1 MIARWNLAILIWA
14 IYRLP
19 GSWPPSGW
27 FHQWGHSARVAALI
41 FFGTVLLIHSI
52 IIVLKISYINM
63 LYIYIVILLFFS
75 CSYRLI
81 PYYYGCYCSSYADIW
96 HESQLSPGIHQ
107 ETLDRYGL
115 VRGNAVLAEAKHEAL
130 YEDLARLEHVPW
142 WLRQGMVKMTETET
156 MYVGLNMFCAALMLR
171 CVWLQ
176 VVMKIKRMF
185 LPQSTY
191 CS

>member
-1 MIARWNLAILIWA
+1 MGNLQA
-14 IYRLP
+14 
-19 GSWPPSGW
+19 
-27 FHQWGHSARVAALI
+27 ARVLAAKWMISPMGPLCQSGCFD
-41 FFGTVLLIHSI
+41 FFWHRAPHPLHHHCSQNILYKHVIYI
-52 IIVLKISYINM
+52 I
-63 LYIYIVILLFFS
+63 YIYIVILLFFS

-142 WLRQGMVKMTETET
+142 WLRQGMVKMQPWC
-156 MYVGLNMFCAALMLR
+156 CAASDFR
-171 CVWLQ
+171 WLW
-176 VVMKIKRMF
+176 R
-185 LPQSTY
+185 
-191 CS
+191 

>member
-1 MIARWNLAILIWA
+1 MVITRWNLAILIWA

-19 GSWPPSGW
+19 GSWLPSGW

-63 LYIYIVILLFFS
+63 LYIIYIYIVILLFFS

-142 WLRQGMVKMTETET
+142 WLRQGMVKMQPWC
-156 MYVGLNMFCAALMLR
+156 CAASDFR
-171 CVWLQ
+171 WLW
-176 VVMKIKRMF
+176 R
-185 LPQSTY
+185 
-191 CS
+191 